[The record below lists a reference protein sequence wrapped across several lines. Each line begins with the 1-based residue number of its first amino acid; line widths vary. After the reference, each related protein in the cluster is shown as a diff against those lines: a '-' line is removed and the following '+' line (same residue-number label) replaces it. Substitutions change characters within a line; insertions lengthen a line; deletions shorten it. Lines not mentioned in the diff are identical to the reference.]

1 MFPYFNRHN
10 KKRLI
15 QSRVNVLAIT
25 ESRAFHPGTASSQVG
40 MAGIYLS
47 RELGCTKSNIKTSR
61 IGPDVQIH
69 CLDWA
74 LATSTEFLRS
84 YQLSC

>member
-1 MFPYFNRHN
+1 MVLSSICKLEILIPTFINQAKIMFPYFNRHN

-25 ESRAFHPGTASSQVG
+25 ESRAFHPGTASSQVS

-47 RELGCTKSNIKTSR
+47 VELRCTKSHTKTSR
-61 IGPDVQIH
+61 IVPDV
-69 CLDWA
+69 
-74 LATSTEFLRS
+74 
-84 YQLSC
+84 